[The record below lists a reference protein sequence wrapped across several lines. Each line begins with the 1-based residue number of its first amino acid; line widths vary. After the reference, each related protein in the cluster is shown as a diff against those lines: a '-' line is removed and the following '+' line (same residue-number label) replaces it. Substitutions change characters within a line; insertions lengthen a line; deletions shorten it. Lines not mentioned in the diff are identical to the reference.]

1 MELFLIVLLVI
12 TRSQAKSLLFSIL
25 HDLQNLIGT
34 MLNSL
39 GVSQGPGYPLQV
51 LDQFRYHSI
60 GLRAFHYYPSR
71 KSAKR
76 PLSFFIHFLF
86 FITTRISTFPY
97 LAEYFYKLL
106 ANHYIF
112 YALLLPLVSRYLGM
126 RILLFYCSFLCKE

>member
-12 TRSQAKSLLFSIL
+12 TKSQAKSLLFSVL
-25 HDLQNLIGT
+25 TDLQNLIDT

-39 GVSQGPGYPLQV
+39 GVSQGPGYPFQV

-60 GLRAFHYYPSR
+60 GLWAFHYYPSR

-76 PLSFFIHFLF
+76 PLSFFINFIF

-106 ANHYIF
+106 ANHYMF
-112 YALLLPLVSRYLGM
+112 YTLLLPLVSRYLGM
-126 RILLFYCSFLCKE
+126 QILLFYCSFLCKE

>member
-25 HDLQNLIGT
+25 HDLQNLIDT

-39 GVSQGPGYPLQV
+39 GVSQGPGYPFPLFF
-51 LDQFRYHSI
+51 LI
-60 GLRAFHYYPSR
+60 KKIKKKELHYYPSR

-76 PLSFFIHFLF
+76 PLSFFINFIF

-106 ANHYIF
+106 ANHYMF
-112 YALLLPLVSRYLGM
+112 YTLLLPLVSRYLGM
-126 RILLFYCSFLCKE
+126 QILLFYCSFLCKE